1 MNREAGGGGGGYLGW
16 FLLGAAVGA
25 VVALI
30 SAPRTGRQARDL
42 LLERGGDVAKRAQA
56 LAEQAQQQAGE
67 WLEKGREVFEE
78 QTQRLVTAF
87 EAGREAMQE
96 ELKKRTTSS

>member
-1 MNREAGGGGGGYLGW
+1 MNREEGGSGYLGW
-16 FLLGAAVGA
+16 FLLGAAMGA

-30 SAPRTGRQARDL
+30 SSARTGQHARDL
-42 LLERGGDVAKRAQA
+42 LLERGGEVAKRAQA
-56 LAEQAQQQAGE
+56 LAEQAQQHAGE

-78 QTQRLVTAF
+78 QAQRLVSAF

-96 ELKKRTTSS
+96 ELRKRSTSG

>member
-1 MNREAGGGGGGYLGW
+1 MNREEGSGGGSYLGW
-16 FLLGAAVGA
+16 FLLGAAIGA
-25 VVALI
+25 VAAMI

-42 LLERGGDVAKRAQA
+42 LLERGGDVAKRAQE

-78 QTQRLVTAF
+78 QTQRLVSAF

-96 ELKKRTTSS
+96 ELRKRSTSG

>member
-1 MNREAGGGGGGYLGW
+1 MSREDSGGGGFLGW
-16 FLLGAAVGA
+16 FLLGAAIGA
-25 VVALI
+25 FAALM
-30 SAPRTGRQARDL
+30 SSPRTGQQTRDL
-42 LLERGGDVAKRAQA
+42 LLERGGDVAKRAQE

-78 QTQRLVTAF
+78 QTQRLVSAF

-96 ELKKRTTSS
+96 ELRKRSTSG